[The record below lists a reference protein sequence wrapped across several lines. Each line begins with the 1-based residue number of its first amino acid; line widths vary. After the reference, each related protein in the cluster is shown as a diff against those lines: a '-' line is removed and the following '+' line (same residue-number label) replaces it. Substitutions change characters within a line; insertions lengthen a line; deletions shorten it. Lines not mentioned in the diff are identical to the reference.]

1 MMLMKA
7 NYYLEVV
14 YMSKEKIENV
24 TEKEGTKI
32 NVKILNIKN
41 GLTEYNNVKIIK
53 IKSEKYSI
61 VIMEDYLPV
70 IGEVEGNVEIIT
82 EDNIVKFKDIHGYYM
97 LKHNQF
103 KFFIK
108 VE

>member
-1 MMLMKA
+1 
-7 NYYLEVV
+7 
-14 YMSKEKIENV
+14 MSKEKIENV

-53 IKSEKYSI
+53 VKSEKYSI

-70 IGEVEGNVEIIT
+70 IGEVEGDVEIIT
-82 EDNIVKFKDIHGYYM
+82 EDNIVKFKDIVGYYM
-97 LKHNQF
+97 HKHNQF
-103 KFFIK
+103 KLFIK
-108 VE
+108 EE

>member
-1 MMLMKA
+1 
-7 NYYLEVV
+7 
-14 YMSKEKIENV
+14 MSKEKIENV

-82 EDNIVKFKDIHGYYM
+82 EDNIVKFKDIVGYYM
-97 LKHNQF
+97 HKHNQF
-103 KFFIK
+103 KLFIK
-108 VE
+108 EE

>member
-1 MMLMKA
+1 MLMKA

-14 YMSKEKIENV
+14 YMSKEKIEKV
-24 TEKEGTKI
+24 AEKAGTKI

-53 IKSEKYSI
+53 VKSEKYSI

-70 IGEVEGNVEIIT
+70 IGEVEGDVEIIT
-82 EDNIVKFKDIHGYYM
+82 EDNIVKFKDIVGYYM
-97 LKHNQF
+97 HKHNQF
-103 KFFIK
+103 KLFIK
-108 VE
+108 EE